1 MSNFVILHKKEKNLN
16 LNVLYNESDQTNICN
31 IHEKECASC
40 NTIHHSSFIYKK
52 LKKFNLC
59 NFYSNRAINHLMT
72 ILISIFISGYHGKT
86 MDFAKSSSC
95 YNNTIAHFLNSGK
108 WDDVVTFKYLKTF
121 CHCGYLLRSSTHRK
135 TCFLYRGRYDCFID
149 KAFVTGS
156 ASY

>member
-1 MSNFVILHKKEKNLN
+1 
-16 LNVLYNESDQTNICN
+16 
-31 IHEKECASC
+31 
-40 NTIHHSSFIYKK
+40 
-52 LKKFNLC
+52 
-59 NFYSNRAINHLMT
+59 
-72 ILISIFISGYHGKT
+72 

-95 YNNTIAHFLNSGK
+95 YSTTIAHFLNSGK